1 MRNKYMYR
9 SHISQRKFRE
19 ILKCFEHD
27 FTSQQTADFTG
38 ISRVTVGRL
47 FVKFRKRISTLVD
60 ESPVEGEI
68 ELDES
73 YFGPKR
79 IRGKRGRGAGSKI
92 PVFGIIKRG
101 YKVFTK
107 IVSNC
112 SRDELM
118 PIIKGQV
125 LEGSDVYTDGW
136 KVEACHH
143 ENGGWSG

>member
-1 MRNKYMYR
+1 MYR

-79 IRGKRGRGAGSKI
+79 IRGNEGEEQAQRSL
-92 PVFGIIKRG
+92 
-101 YKVFTK
+101 
-107 IVSNC
+107 C
-112 SRDELM
+112 
-118 PIIKGQV
+118 
-125 LEGSDVYTDGW
+125 LES
-136 KVEACHH
+136 
-143 ENGGWSG
+143 